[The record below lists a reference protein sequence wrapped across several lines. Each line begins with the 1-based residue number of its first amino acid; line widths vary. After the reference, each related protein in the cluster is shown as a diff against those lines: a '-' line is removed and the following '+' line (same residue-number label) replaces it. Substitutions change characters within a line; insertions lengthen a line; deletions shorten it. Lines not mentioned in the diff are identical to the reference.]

1 MFRKRAHNRACDAA
15 RTATRAPVGG
25 HSVPWIFS
33 SSAGGH
39 SVKGSDTELGHDPAL
54 PLHPGRR
61 KGEKPMITFRN
72 HAIVSTD
79 CHVSLLGHGPRRSGA
94 KNLHL
99 IALIII
105 LLVAA
110 SSAFASPRQKQQARG
125 HAAEEPPAKTRNQ
138 GEGAKEDSTSDAKIP
153 IRLTRLDTPDGPCVL
168 ATIGDFPEDLNEAGQ
183 EFLKR
188 EFFEH
193 FASDVLGLG
202 DSSDTHTTVKVSL
215 LPQEKENQR
224 EGDFFV
230 GKMQGHMIVLIEKR
244 RVLVACVFEEA
255 QSQPGQMA
263 AVRALVGRLTAV

>member
-1 MFRKRAHNRACDAA
+1 MTFTDEHGKRRNVKRRAEGEKDSA
-15 RTATRAPVGG
+15 R
-25 HSVPWIFS
+25 
-33 SSAGGH
+33 GH
-39 SVKGSDTELGHDPAL
+39 SVKGSDTELGHNPAL
-54 PLHPGRR
+54 PLLPERR

-72 HAIVSTD
+72 HAIASTD
-79 CHVSLLGHGPRRSGA
+79 CHVSLLGQGPRKSGA
-94 KNLHL
+94 KVPRLA
-99 IALIII
+99 ALIII

-110 SSAFASPRQKQQARG
+110 SGVFASPRQKQQAKG
-125 HAAEEPPAKTRNQ
+125 HAAGEPSTQNQNQ
-138 GEGAKEDSTSDAKIP
+138 GEETKEDSKLDAKIP

-168 ATIGDFPEDLNEAGQ
+168 ATIGDFPTDLNEAGQ

-224 EGDFFV
+224 EGDFIL
-230 GKMQGHMIVLIEKR
+230 GKVQGHMIVVVEKR

-255 QSQPGQMA
+255 QNQPRQMA
-263 AVRALVGRLTAV
+263 AVRALAERPTAR